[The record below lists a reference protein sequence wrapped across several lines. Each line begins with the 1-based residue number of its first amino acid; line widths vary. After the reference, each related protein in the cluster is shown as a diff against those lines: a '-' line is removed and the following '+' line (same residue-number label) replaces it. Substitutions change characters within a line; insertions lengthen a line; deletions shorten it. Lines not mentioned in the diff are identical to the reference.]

1 MGSASRPWSLWQRLL
16 GVVVPALLLVIF
28 AGPFLEDLRPERTH
42 PVDFFQEWGSVRN
55 YLAGQPV
62 YLPQRETYLREIGS
76 APPPY
81 LLASNAHP
89 PTSVLLALPLGWLD
103 YPDAVLAWNLLGL
116 LALAVSVFL
125 VVRGLGLRWSWW
137 ALLPLAAF
145 LLLCDPFRQQVF
157 QGQLNLVLGLFL
169 TAAWYAGRRGATA
182 WAGVWLGLAT
192 ACKLFPGFLL
202 VYALY
207 RRQFRTVVAGV
218 ATTLL
223 ATVLTAAL
231 LGVGCYR
238 TYVQEVLPGLEVYRG
253 SGGNLSV
260 IGFWAKLFNPT
271 NTRDFQRP
279 ASEERDTDLTSL
291 LPHDRILPPLRS
303 PALARVLGLVSAAI
317 VLLALA
323 WAVRPGRRPF
333 NFDLGFSLAMTAMLL
348 VSPITWCHYF
358 LLLLAPLAVLWTR
371 LPAGGAARALFW
383 ASLFAL
389 WLNRNVVFENVIP
402 GGHAC
407 GVVRPVH
414 TVTVLSYQTY
424 ALLALFLLLLR
435 AAARKKVVQP
445 GRALASSS
453 VIRLRS
459 RSGIGA
465 LAPRS

>member
-1 MGSASRPWSLWQRLL
+1 VAVVSA
-16 GVVVPALLLVIF
+16 LVIRFF

-42 PVDFFQEWGSVRN
+42 PVDFFQEWGSARN

-76 APPPY
+76 APPSY
-81 LLASNAHP
+81 LIAYNAHP

-145 LLLCDPFRQQVF
+145 LLLCDPFRQQMF
-157 QGQLNLVLGLFL
+157 QGQVNLVLGLFL
-169 TAAWYAGRRGATA
+169 TAAWYTWRRGGAA
-182 WAGVWLGLAT
+182 WGGVWLGLAT
-192 ACKLFPGFLL
+192 ALKLFPGFLL
-202 VYALY
+202 AYALY
-207 RRQFRTVVAGV
+207 RGQVRTVVAGA
-218 ATTLL
+218 ATCLL
-223 ATVLTAAL
+223 ATVLTGVAL
-231 LGVGCYR
+231 GFGCYR
-238 TYVQEVLPGLEVYRG
+238 DYVQVVLPSLEVYRG

-279 ASEERDTDLTSL
+279 ASEEPDADLTAL

-303 PALARVLGLVSAAI
+303 PALAQALGLAAVAA

-323 WAVRPGRRPF
+323 WAVRPGRRPLD
-333 NFDLGFSLAMTAMLL
+333 FDLGFALAMTAMLL
-348 VSPITWCHYF
+348 VSPITWNHYF
-358 LLLLAPLAVLWTR
+358 LLLLVPLAVLWVR
-371 LPAGGAARALFW
+371 LPPSLPTRALFW
-383 ASLFAL
+383 VSLLGL
-389 WLNRNVVFENVIP
+389 WMIRNFVFDHVVP
-402 GGHAC
+402 GGLAS

-414 TVTVLSYQTY
+414 TLTVLSFQTY

-435 AAARKKVVQP
+435 AAGRAQAVQP
-445 GRALASSS
+445 ARAPTSSS
-453 VIRLRS
+453 VIRS
-459 RSGIGA
+459 RGTSAIGTFS
-465 LAPRS
+465 PPSS